1 MKIGYSTSGKNYAV
15 QLSSEK
21 MYVNVPWTDTTYSA
35 GTGLSLSGTTFSNSG
50 VTGVKGN
57 NEGSYRTGQVNLTSY
72 NIGAV
77 AKNDELQTTNPFAP
91 PSLKGPYISKIDN
104 AYYAA
109 NKRWNITGI
118 TDNEAS
124 MLFDGS
130 YEGQMVIAKGTSK
143 TFTIDFE
150 NSTNEIELYNG
161 VKCFPGYPYGY
172 ILVSFYFSSIPES
185 VTGRAYCNYAQHTI
199 GWHDITFTKMSD
211 STNNN
216 YVYRGRQNWYAISK
230 LEITITAKSDI
241 NAGVTEVEM
250 HLDRPYSGRTPFL
263 SKYAAETLYYDL
275 TAPKFI
281 GSLQGN
287 ASTATNVAWS
297 GVTSKPTT
305 LSGYG
310 ITDSVLKWQTSTTA
324 ATNVYDFGVY
334 VAQGTGGATGPA
346 NGNYYAMLNIPYRK
360 AFGNTKADY
369 SWSIAGST
377 NDDKRLFYRTSGADT
392 WGDWA
397 EVAHINVGTA
407 VGNATQPVYITNTG
421 VVTACT
427 SYANASVNHATS
439 ADSATSATKVG
450 NSGIWLYANNNNEIN
465 FGGTNT
471 STTIFM
477 GYRVT
482 DSRSIPTKFIFG
494 SSTGTADLQA
504 KTVYL
509 GSGTTSYISS
519 TQYTGNA
526 ATATKA
532 TQDKNGNDI
541 TTKYVTIDTTQTITG
556 RKTFNDLAAVTFKP
570 SSGTDNC
577 SINYDAA
584 LGALVFSF

>member
-1 MKIGYSTSGKNYAV
+1 
-15 QLSSEK
+15 

-57 NEGSYRTGQVNLTSY
+57 NESNYRTGQVNLTAA

-77 AKNDELQTTNPFAP
+77 DKNDELQTTNPFTT

-104 AYYAA
+104 AFYAA
-109 NKRWNITGI
+109 DKRWTVTATNGGTVA
-118 TDNEAS
+118 N
-124 MLFDGS
+124 LFDGS
-130 YEGQMVIAKGTSK
+130 YETNFVVADGVTSVV
-143 TFTIDFE
+143 TMDFSS
-150 NSTNEIELYNG
+150 STY
-161 VKCFPGYPYGY
+161 FPGYPYGY
-172 ILVSFYFSSIPES
+172 ILVSVYYTARPASIS
-185 VTGRAYCNYAQHTI
+185 CRAYCNYEPHGL
-199 GWHDITFTKMSD
+199 GWFDIPLTMLSD
-211 STNNN
+211 STSTAT
-216 YVYRGRQNWYAISK
+216 VYRGRQGRYNISK
-230 LEITITAKSDI
+230 IEFTITGQKTGTYNTMISQI
-241 NAGVTEVEM
+241 EM
-250 HLDRPYSGRTPFL
+250 HLDRPDSARTPFL
-263 SKYAAETLYYDL
+263 SKYTAETLYYDL
-275 TAPKFI
+275 TAPNFRGNLI
-281 GSLQGN
+281 GN
-287 ASTATNVAWS
+287 ADTATNVAWS
-297 GVTSKPTT
+297 GITNKPTT

-310 ITDSVLKWQTSTTA
+310 ITDSILKWQTSTTA
-324 ATNVYDFGVY
+324 ATNIYDFGVY
-334 VAQGTGGATGPA
+334 VAQGTGGATGPT

-377 NDDKRLFYRTSGADT
+377 SDDKRLFYRTSGADT

-397 EVAHINVGTA
+397 EVAHINVGAA
-407 VGNATQPVYITNTG
+407 VGNATQPVYVTNTG

-450 NSGIWLYANNNNEIN
+450 NSSIWLYAQSDNEIN
-465 FGGTNT
+465 FGGTST
-471 STTIFM
+471 GTTIYM
-477 GYRVT
+477 GYRT
-482 DSRSIPTKFIFG
+482 IDSRPIPTKFIFG
-494 SSTGTADLQA
+494 GGTGTADLQA

-509 GSGTTSYISS
+509 GSGTTSYISD

-526 ATATKA
+526 ATATTATKA

-541 TTKYVTIDTTQTITG
+541 TTKYVTIDTTQTISG

-570 SSGTDNC
+570 SSGTDECN
-577 SINYDAA
+577 INYDST